1 MTRQGWRWGAL
12 CGAMLPAQAFAGAM
26 GVGDSGWTYRG
37 AAIAL
42 LGLLATLAW
51 YGVRWRGVARQPES
65 VAVVD
70 PRQPPEGLS
79 PADVRWLHQSRY
91 DARCIAADLVDMAV
105 RGYLRIGREA
115 KVVGHRWRLVRQ
127 PEVGEDVLLA
137 SQQALAARLF
147 ARTEAVEL
155 LDANVRRIA
164 NACEVHEEALR
175 ERRPAARTA
184 STRTV
189 VPIGIAVSL
198 PFVALAL
205 LLGRGDGLVAT
216 LPLLVSIVLV
226 HVWAANRLPKPV
238 DPLASLRER
247 VQALRTMLV
256 DDAEPPTVAS
266 DPDAIAA
273 ECARFQAL
281 LPYALALNAEQAWAA
296 QFARRVGVE
305 RAVAFSAR
313 IVWYRGSGSEML
325 KHMDELTLPLGDGLP
340 RQIAQC
346 SMPPGSH

>member
-1 MTRQGWRWGAL
+1 MRQGWRWGAL
-12 CGAMLPAQAFAGAM
+12 CGSMLPAQAFAGAISA
-26 GVGDSGWTYRG
+26 GDAGWTYRG

-51 YGVRWRGVARQPES
+51 YGVRWRGAARQPEP
-65 VAVVD
+65 VAVAD

-79 PADVRWLHQSRY
+79 PADVRWLHQSTY

-115 KVVGHRWRLVRQ
+115 KLVGHRWRLVRQ

-147 ARTEAVEL
+147 ARTEAVEVV
-155 LDANVRRIA
+155 DANVRRIA
-164 NACEVHEEALR
+164 NACEVHEDALR
-175 ERRPAARTA
+175 ERRPAARAA
-184 STRTV
+184 STRMV

-198 PFVALAL
+198 PFVVSAL

-226 HVWAANRLPKPV
+226 HVWAAKRLPASA

-247 VQALRTMLV
+247 VQALQAMFV
-256 DDAEPPTVAS
+256 DDAELPATAG
-266 DPDAIAA
+266 DPNAVAA

-305 RAVAFSAR
+305 RAVAFAAR

-325 KHMDELTLPLGDGLP
+325 KHMDELTLALGDGLT

-346 SMPPGSH
+346 STPPGNR

>member
-1 MTRQGWRWGAL
+1 MRQGWRWGAL
-12 CGAMLPAQAFAGAM
+12 CGSMLPAQAIAGVM
-26 GVGDSGWTYRG
+26 GAGDAGWWAYRG

-51 YGVRWRGVARQPES
+51 YGVRWRGAARLSAP
-65 VAVVD
+65 VAVAD
-70 PRQPPEGLS
+70 PRQPPDGLS
-79 PADVRWLHQSRY
+79 PADVRWLRQSTY

-115 KVVGHRWRLVRQ
+115 KLVGHRWRLVRQ

-147 ARTEAVEL
+147 ARTETVEV
-155 LDANVRRIA
+155 LDANARRIA
-164 NACEVHEEALR
+164 NACEVHEDALR
-175 ERRPAARTA
+175 ERRPA
-184 STRTV
+184 TRAAGTGTV
-189 VPIGIAVSL
+189 LPIGIAVSL
-198 PFVALAL
+198 AFVALAL

-216 LPLLVSIVLV
+216 LPLLVSIALV
-226 HVWAANRLPKPV
+226 HVWAAKRLPKPV
-238 DPLASLRER
+238 DPAASLRER

-256 DDAEPPTVAS
+256 DDTEAPAAES

-281 LPYALALNAEQAWAA
+281 LPYALALNVEQAWAA
-296 QFARRVGVE
+296 QFANRVGVE
-305 RAVAFSAR
+305 RAVAFAAR

-325 KHMDELTLPLGDGLP
+325 KHMDELTLALGDGLT

-346 SMPPGSH
+346 STPPGNR